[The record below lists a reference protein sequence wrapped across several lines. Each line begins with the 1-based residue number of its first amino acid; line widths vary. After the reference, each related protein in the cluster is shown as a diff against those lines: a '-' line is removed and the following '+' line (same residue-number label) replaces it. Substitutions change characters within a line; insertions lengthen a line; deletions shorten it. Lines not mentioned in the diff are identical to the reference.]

1 MSRSDIKTKS
11 QLTPVLSINA
21 SDSIGHVGIQAD
33 IRTITSLGLYAVSA
47 ITSIDSNDLPS
58 DLIMTQVRNIV
69 ASMHPKVVKIGL
81 IRDTNTIK
89 MIRNE
94 VIGAQ
99 RIVLAPG
106 IFSSDGTL
114 LMPEDAIEAMKRHL
128 IPIASIMILRSNE
141 AEKLLS
147 RKINTNDD
155 MIEVARTLTD
165 IGAESV
171 LLRTSKHND
180 GLLTTLLYENGKAH
194 FFTSHNTEGWQKH
207 GVGGALSSAIASRL
221 AYGDNIEDAIKNA
234 HDYMHKQVVYAVSN
248 KEVESRK
255 TVIYNQFMSLLAKYH
270 NTHHEVSFY
279 ADKLC
284 VSTRYLSQITNI
296 FLNISPKDV
305 IDDYI
310 LKEAKVYIETT
321 NLSIQEISYK
331 LGFSSQT
338 TFSIFFKRKEKC
350 SPIEYKKAT

>member
-1 MSRSDIKTKS
+1 MSDIKTKS
-11 QLTPVLSINA
+11 QLTLVLSINA

-81 IRDTNTIK
+81 IRDANTIK

-114 LMPEDAIEAMKRHL
+114 LMPEDTIEAMKRHL
-128 IPIASIMILRSNE
+128 IPIASILILRSNE

-221 AYGDNIEDAIKNA
+221 AYGDDIEDAIKNA

-270 NTHHEVSFY
+270 DTHHEVSFY

-350 SPIEYKKAT
+350 SPIEYKKSL